1 VGKKRKGRGGSLG
14 YAVEKRKE
22 VEGWAGWGFAPMA
35 YIGNNNP
42 FFSKTL
48 YNLQTDLNSIQIQT
62 STTPAHKKTKST
74 HQHRIKL
81 CNNMRMQQRIYI
93 TPKLIFIICK

>member
-22 VEGWAGWGFAPMA
+22 VEGWADWGFAPMA

-42 FFSKTL
+42 FFQKPF
-48 YNLQTDLNSIQIQT
+48 IIF
-62 STTPAHKKTKST
+62 
-74 HQHRIKL
+74 
-81 CNNMRMQQRIYI
+81 
-93 TPKLIFIICK
+93 KLI